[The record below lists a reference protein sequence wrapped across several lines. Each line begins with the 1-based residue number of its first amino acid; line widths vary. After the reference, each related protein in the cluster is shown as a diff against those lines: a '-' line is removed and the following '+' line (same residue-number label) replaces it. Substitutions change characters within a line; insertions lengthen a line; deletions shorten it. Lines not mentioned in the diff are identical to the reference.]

1 VKIPGSLLC
10 EASILYYRTIVNK
23 TGFLFSEI
31 FLDHETGDHP
41 ECSERLK
48 AIKSAVDSS
57 KIKKDLV
64 FVEPEEATL
73 EQITLIHLPEY
84 IKSVMNSCK
93 HGDRFINADTMICK
107 KSYDTALWATGG
119 ILKVLS
125 LIHDGTLKNGFCAV
139 RPPGHHAESNRAM
152 GFCLF
157 NNVAIAARFAVSNLG
172 LKKVFIID
180 WDVHHG
186 NGTQNAFYTDSDV
199 FYTSLHLYPFYPG
212 SGSSNETGC
221 GEGNGFTLNF
231 PLNPHEGNETYL
243 LIFEKK
249 IVPELLKY
257 RPDLIIISAG
267 FDAHEKD
274 ILAAMNVTSN
284 GFYQMTRL
292 VCEAAES
299 VCEGRILSVLE
310 GGYNLKALGE
320 SVVLHLKGLL
330 K

>member
-1 VKIPGSLLC
+1 MS
-10 EASILYYRTIVNK
+10 K

-31 FLDHETGDHP
+31 FLDHETGNHP
-41 ECSERLK
+41 ECPDRLK
-48 AIKSAVDSS
+48 AVKSAVDTS
-57 KIKKDLV
+57 KIEKDLF
-64 FVEPEEATL
+64 FVEPEEATQ
-73 EQITLIHLPEY
+73 EQISLIHLPEY

-93 HGDRFINADTMICK
+93 LGDRFLNADTMICK
-107 KSYDTALWATGG
+107 KSYDTALLAAGG
-119 ILKVLS
+119 VLKVLS
-125 LIHDGTLKNGFCAV
+125 LILEGTLKNGFCAV

-157 NNVAIAARFAVSNLG
+157 NNVAIAARFAVNNMG

-199 FYTSLHLYPFYPG
+199 FYSSLHQYPHYPG
-212 SGSSNETGC
+212 SGSSNETGH
-221 GEGNGFTLNF
+221 GEGKGFTLNF
-231 PLNPHEGNETYL
+231 PLDPHEGDETYIS
-243 LIFEKK
+243 IFEKQL
-249 IVPELLKY
+249 VPELLKY
-257 RPDLIIISAG
+257 RPDLIIVSAG

-274 ILAAMNVTSN
+274 PLSSMNVTSD
-284 GFYQMTRL
+284 GFGRMTRL

-330 K
+330 NK